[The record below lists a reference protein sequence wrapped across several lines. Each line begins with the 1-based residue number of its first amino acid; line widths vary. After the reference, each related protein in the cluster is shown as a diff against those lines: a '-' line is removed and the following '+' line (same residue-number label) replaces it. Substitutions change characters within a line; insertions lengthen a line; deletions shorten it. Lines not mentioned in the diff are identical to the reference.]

1 LVENGVSGRFVFREN
16 TKTPSGTVLFEQH
29 LMRID
34 KSRMADF
41 AGYLMPLWFSSIS
54 AEHKAVRE
62 SAGLFD
68 CTHMGILEFDGEH
81 AQDFLDVITTNNI
94 KTLKIGCAKY
104 SHILDAAGFVL
115 DDIIIYR
122 RRENNFMVVVNAANK
137 TKIQAWLKALQ
148 NDEAIIDT
156 EEPARR
162 IKNIP
167 VIRDMLTENG
177 EDCRVDIAL
186 QGPASKELL
195 FSMIGKQKDKQQFL
209 DMKPFCLIETEL
221 GSVNCIISTTG
232 YTGSK
237 ISYELFVHPSK
248 AAKIWAV
255 LLEKGKPLNIIPCGL
270 GARDSLRIEAGLPL
284 YGHEL
289 DGEFNINPFEAGYG
303 WAVKL
308 EKDFFIGQ
316 AVMQKKSQNYNMQ
329 VVRIEFPGQ
338 AGIRPVRQHDGILDE
353 NGICIGWV
361 LSCAKVD
368 EKQIALAY
376 ILKDLAEENR
386 QIGLYYTARSKVQ
399 AEKGKKNKV
408 EKNQKLDGDISG
420 TIITRF
426 EKF

>member
-1 LVENGVSGRFVFREN
+1 MVENGVSGRFVFQES
-16 TKTPSGTVLFEQH
+16 TKTPTGTVLFEQH

-68 CTHMGILEFDGEH
+68 CTHMGTLEFAGKH
-81 AQDFLDVITTNNI
+81 AQDFLNAITTNNI
-94 KTLKIGCAKY
+94 KTLKIGSAKY
-104 SHILDAAGFVL
+104 SYILDAAGFVL

-122 RRENNFMVVVNAANK
+122 RKENNFMVVVNAANK
-137 TKIQAWLKALQ
+137 TKIQAWLQLLQ
-148 NDEAIIDT
+148 KDEAIIDI
-156 EEPARR
+156 EKPAR
-162 IKNIP
+162 KLQNKP
-167 VIRDMLTENG
+167 VIRDMLTESG
-177 EDCRVDIAL
+177 KDCRVDIAL
-186 QGPASKELL
+186 QGPASKELIL
-195 FSMIGKQKDKQQFL
+195 SMIEEQEDKQRFL
-209 DMKPFCLIETEL
+209 EMKSFNLVETEL
-221 GSVNCIISTTG
+221 SGINCIIVRTG
-232 YTGSK
+232 YAGSE
-237 ISYELFVHPSK
+237 IGYELFVHPSK
-248 AAKIWAV
+248 AAKIWAL
-255 LLEKGKPLNIIPCGL
+255 LLEKGKPLNIVPCGL

-316 AVMQKKSQNYNMQ
+316 AVMQKKAQNYNMQ

-338 AGIRPVRQHDGILDE
+338 AGIRPVRQHDGILGE

-376 ILKDLAEENR
+376 ISKDEAE
-386 QIGLYYTARSKVQ
+386 QSKQVGLYYTARSKMQV
-399 AEKGKKNKV
+399 EKGKKSKV

>member
-1 LVENGVSGRFVFREN
+1 MVENGVSGRFVFHEN
-16 TKTPSGTVLFEQH
+16 TKTPTGTVLFEQH
-29 LMRID
+29 LMLID

-68 CTHMGILEFDGEH
+68 CTHMGVLEFSGEH
-81 AQDFLDVITTNNI
+81 AQDFLDAITTNNI
-94 KTLKIGCAKY
+94 KTLKIGSAKY
-104 SHILDAAGFVL
+104 SYILDAAGFVL

-122 RRENNFMVVVNAANK
+122 RKENIFMVVVNAANK
-137 TKIQAWLKALQ
+137 TKIQAWLKSLQ
-148 NDEAIIDT
+148 KDEAIIDI
-156 EEPARR
+156 EKPAR
-162 IKNIP
+162 KLQNKP
-167 VIRDMLTENG
+167 VIRDMLNESG

-195 FSMIGKQKDKQQFL
+195 LSIIEEQEDKQKFL
-209 DMKPFCLIETEL
+209 EMKSFNLVETEL
-221 GSVNCIISTTG
+221 SGINCIIVRTG
-232 YTGSK
+232 YAGSE
-237 ISYELFVHPSK
+237 ICYELFVHPLK
-248 AAKIWAV
+248 AAELWAL

-308 EKDFFIGQ
+308 EKDFFIGR

-386 QIGLYYTARSKVQ
+386 PIGLYYTARSKMQV
-399 AEKGKKNKV
+399 EKGKKSKV